1 MGLLI
6 VKTNDL
12 KYVGNIPE
20 ADYLDNIYN
29 DLFDIFPLLPPA
41 NEVAES
47 WCFQSCVSVILST
60 VVPVRTPAHPH
71 L

>member
-1 MGLLI
+1 MKLQRLLVIKFFVNSPMGLLI

-12 KYVGNIPE
+12 KYVVNIPE

-29 DLFDIFPLLPPA
+29 DLFDIFPLLPHA

-47 WCFQSCVSVILST
+47 
-60 VVPVRTPAHPH
+60 
-71 L
+71 

>member
-29 DLFDIFPLLPPA
+29 DLFDIFPLLPAA
-41 NEVAES
+41 NEVEES
-47 WCFQSCVSVILST
+47 
-60 VVPVRTPAHPH
+60 
-71 L
+71 